1 VRITVLF
8 VCLGNACRSPMAE
21 AIARQDAPDV
31 IAPTSAGVAA
41 LGFVMDRTKQAL
53 AANGYRTEGL
63 ESKPLNDL
71 LWDSADLVINMT
83 GRPSELVFRGFA
95 ERSKVEDWL
104 VRDPYGGEA
113 QLYQQICQELQE
125 RINRLAA
132 RLREAQ
138 GE

>member
-1 VRITVLF
+1 
-8 VCLGNACRSPMAE
+8 MAE